1 MFIILLDPTEY
12 FTFFISV
19 LSDDHISVA
28 QLSQIYVTRQFQ
40 SCTWPVN
47 LTVKKLQHIG
57 SCIWKLHCLNFT
69 RYIHITYYILHITYI
84 LFYFLR
90 GQHPQ
95 WKFKQNKQDNQRRI
109 TQTSVMKSQPTVSM
123 CSTKDEH
130 KLSHPAKTWSSTAQ
144 IGRFSFIWHFLWDY

>member
-69 RYIHITYYILHITYI
+69 RYIHITYYILHIIYYI
-84 LFYFLR
+84 LHTYYSTSYEVNILSESS
-90 GQHPQ
+90 
-95 WKFKQNKQDNQRRI
+95 NKTNRI
-109 TQTSVMKSQPTVSM
+109 I
-123 CSTKDEH
+123 KDE
-130 KLSHPAKTWSSTAQ
+130 
-144 IGRFSFIWHFLWDY
+144 